1 MTTGRSAGRR
11 ALALLLT
18 AGLVAACSGGGSGDG
33 DGNDAGAGAEAAD
46 EVAGASPEPEE
57 FTGDDFYA
65 VPDPLPEGDHGGL
78 IRYEQVDEPAAGDGA
93 THWRVMYLSESLA
106 GDPIAVTGTVTVP
119 DGEPPDG
126 GRELVAIAHGTTG
139 IADECAPSKGA
150 GVGEGALAPLATDRG
165 YVLATTDYEGLGTP
179 GRHPYL
185 VGESEGRSVL
195 DAALAARQLPGAGV
209 GDRFAV
215 AGYSQGGHGALWA
228 GQLASEWAP
237 DLELVGTFAGA
248 PASELPIIFG
258 AAESMPIVGFLY
270 MIIAGFEA
278 AYPDEAD
285 PSLVLT
291 DAGLEAL
298 AEVDEGCAG
307 QVLPRLGEVPRDD
320 LLRPGVASVEPW
332 ATLAAENDPGRVAT
346 DSPILIIHSAADDIV
361 PAALSQILFDRMC
374 GLGQQVERRVY
385 DAGQD
390 HGEAAPQAYVD
401 GFDWIADRF
410 AGEPASSTCP

>member
-1 MTTGRSAGRR
+1 MSHSTRGRRAARR
-11 ALALLLT
+11 ALALVL
-18 AGLVAACSGGGSGDG
+18 AACLVGACTGDG
-33 DGNDAGAGAEAAD
+33 DGDARGGAEAAD
-46 EVAGASPEPEE
+46 EKPASPEPEA

-65 VPDPLPEGDHGGL
+65 LPDPLPEGDHGDL
-78 IRYEQVDEPAAGDGA
+78 IRYQQVDGPEGGDGA
-93 THWRVMYLSESLA
+93 THWRVMYLSESLS

-119 DGEPPDG
+119 DGDPPEA

-139 IADECAPSKGA
+139 IADECAPSKGD
-150 GVGEGALAPLATDRG
+150 GVGEGALAGLASERG
-165 YVLATTDYEGLGTP
+165 YVLAITDYEGLGTP

-195 DAALAARQLPGAGV
+195 DAALAAAQVPGAEV

-228 GQLASEWAP
+228 GQLAEEWAP

-248 PASELPIIFG
+248 PATELPLIFG

-285 PSLVLT
+285 PSVVLT

-298 AEVDEGCAG
+298 AEVDDGCAG
-307 QVLPRLGEVPRDD
+307 EVLPRLGALPRED
-320 LLRPGVASVEPW
+320 LLRPGVGSVEPW
-332 ATLAAENDPGRVAT
+332 ATLAAENDPGRVVT
-346 DSPILIIHSAADDIV
+346 DSPILIVHSAADDVV

-385 DAGQD
+385 DTGQG

-401 GFDWIADRF
+401 GFDWIGDRF
-410 AGEPASSTCP
+410 AGEPATSTCG

>member
-1 MTTGRSAGRR
+1 
-11 ALALLLT
+11 
-18 AGLVAACSGGGSGDG
+18 
-33 DGNDAGAGAEAAD
+33 
-46 EVAGASPEPEE
+46 
-57 FTGDDFYA
+57 
-65 VPDPLPEGDHGGL
+65 
-78 IRYEQVDEPAAGDGA
+78 
-93 THWRVMYLSESLA
+93 MYLSESLA

-139 IADECAPSKGA
+139 IADECAPSKTA

-307 QVLPRLGEVPRDD
+307 QVLPRLGELPRDD

>member
-1 MTTGRSAGRR
+1 MTTVGRAARR
-11 ALALLLT
+11 SLALVLA
-18 AGLVAACSGGGSGDG
+18 AGLVGACSGGGSGDG
-33 DGNDAGAGAEAAD
+33 DGDAGAAAEAA
-46 EVAGASPEPEE
+46 EEAVASPEPEA

-65 VPDPLPEGDHGGL
+65 VPDPLPEGDHGDL
-78 IRYEQVDEPAAGDGA
+78 IRYQQLDGGDGA

-119 DGEPPDG
+119 DGDAPEA

-139 IADECAPSKGA
+139 IADECAPSKGD
-150 GVGEGALAPLATDRG
+150 GVGEGALAGLASERG
-165 YVLATTDYEGLGTP
+165 YVLAITDYEGLGTP

-195 DAALAARQLPGAGV
+195 DAALAAAQLPGAEV

-228 GQLASEWAP
+228 GQLAEEWAP

-248 PASELPIIFG
+248 PATELPLIFG

-285 PSLVLT
+285 PSDVLT

-298 AEVDEGCAG
+298 AEVDDGCAG
-307 QVLPRLGEVPRDD
+307 EVLPRLGALARED
-320 LLRPGVASVEPW
+320 LLRPGVGSVEPW

-346 DSPILIIHSAADDIV
+346 DSPILIIHSAADDVV

-385 DAGQD
+385 DAGQG
-390 HGEAAPQAYVD
+390 HGEAAPQAYLD
-401 GFDWIADRF
+401 GFAWIGDRF
-410 AGEPASSTCP
+410 AGAPATSNCA